1 MFDSLDSLVSLITNE
16 IIMPIYNV
24 LMASDAFPN
33 LLLAIGS
40 FITFLLNIFC
50 EIPVV
55 EILDSNGS
63 VVIDLFGFFDI
74 DTLASIVSELI
85 GLLIIIWLLKIFF
98 RFIKFI
104 IDLVLILVKDLQ
116 REIKM
121 NYYLKNKKEVINN
134 YDKKIKKFIWKN
146 IFKII

>member
-40 FITFLLNIFC
+40 FITFLLNIFR

-121 NYYLKNKKEVINN
+121 NYYLKNKKGGH
-134 YDKKIKKFIWKN
+134 KQLW
-146 IFKII
+146 